1 MSRIFSVSERI
12 ATTESAFWKKCVGSP
27 TARMQVLEVLK
38 LINVLFQMKNN
49 KRNACGL
56 DSVKLLD
63 VATVNGA
70 RSLKLEKVVGKFE
83 PGFQFDFV
91 AFDIK
96 SKKLSHFEDEAQLL
110 DALVFA
116 GGNQEIRAVGV
127 GGIGRFY

>member
-1 MSRIFSVSERI
+1 
-12 ATTESAFWKKCVGSP
+12 
-27 TARMQVLEVLK
+27 
-38 LINVLFQMKNN
+38 MKNN

-63 VATVNGA
+63 IATINGA
-70 RSLKLEKVVGKFE
+70 KSLKLEKVVGKFK

-96 SKKLSHFEDEAQLL
+96 SKKLSHFEDENQLL